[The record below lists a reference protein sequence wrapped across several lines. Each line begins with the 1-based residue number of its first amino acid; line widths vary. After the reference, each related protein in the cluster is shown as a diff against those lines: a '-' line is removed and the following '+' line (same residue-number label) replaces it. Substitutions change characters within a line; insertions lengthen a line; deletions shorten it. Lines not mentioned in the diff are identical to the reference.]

1 MSRDDPFLARVAPD
15 FYQIININ
23 CRLPA
28 ILPGRSSVR
37 LRHDLQGRPHSR
49 KDQSSNLPVH
59 LLDRRLRLRHVGQGV
74 WHCAEAYVC
83 REQPVQ
89 PPIDLRLYDP
99 DRSLHSDT
107 NELLQ

>member
-37 LRHDLQGRPHSR
+37 LRHDLQSRPHSR
-49 KDQSSNLPVH
+49 KDQPSNLPVH